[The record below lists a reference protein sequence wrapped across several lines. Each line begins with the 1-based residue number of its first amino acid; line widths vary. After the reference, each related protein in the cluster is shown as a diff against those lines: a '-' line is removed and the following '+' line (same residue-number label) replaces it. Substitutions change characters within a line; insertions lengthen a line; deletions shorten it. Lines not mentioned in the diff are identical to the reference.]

1 MRFPAF
7 VAVCAVATCAA
18 AAANPPTAVHPALWP
33 VAHSVGLVDAATEAR
48 IDAILARLSLEEKV
62 GQVLQADIS
71 AIKPEDLRRYP
82 LGSILAGGN
91 SGPYGNERA
100 SAADWLS
107 MVRAFHAVA
116 LEPRPGHEPIPLIF
130 GVDAVHGH
138 SNLPGVVLYPH
149 NIGLGA
155 AHDTDLLR
163 RIGVATAMDVA
174 ATGIDWTFAPTLAV
188 PQDLRWGRT
197 YEGYSQDPAQVRD
210 YARAMVE
217 GLQGPATL
225 GNKLQAGR
233 VAASAKH
240 FLGDGGTSDGVDQGD
255 TRISEAELIAR
266 HAQGYVTAIDA
277 GVLTVMASYSSWNGT
292 KMHGNKA
299 LLTDVLKGRMGFE
312 GLVVGDYNG
321 HGQIP
326 GCTDAHCAAAFN
338 AGVDLFMVPD
348 QWKALFDN
356 TIADVKAGTITM
368 ARLDDAVRRNLRV
381 KFRLGMFEA
390 ARPYEGRLELL
401 QSPEHRALAR
411 EAVRK
416 SLVLLKNDGV
426 LPLRANMKVLVAGD
440 GADSLSMQGGG
451 WSVTWQSSDTT
462 NADYPGATSVLAG
475 LQQALAA
482 GGGQLI
488 KDDELKG
495 PVRPDVAVVVF
506 GEQAYAEMQ
515 GDIHIPAYSRV
526 DGMRLLQRYKA
537 AGIPT
542 VAVFFSGRPL
552 WVKHEIEASNAFVA
566 AFLPGSEGGGVADV
580 LVGDGAGKPR
590 FDFTGRLSFA
600 WPNGPLVPLGADL
613 VGPKAAVSQRVGWPI
628 GYGLDYGHGAFA
640 PPQASH

>member
-1 MRFPAF
+1 
-7 VAVCAVATCAA
+7 
-18 AAANPPTAVHPALWP
+18 
-33 VAHSVGLVDAATEAR
+33 
-48 IDAILARLSLEEKV
+48 
-62 GQVLQADIS
+62 
-71 AIKPEDLRRYP
+71 
-82 LGSILAGGN
+82 
-91 SGPYGNERA
+91 
-100 SAADWLS
+100 
-107 MVRAFHAVA
+107 
-116 LEPRPGHEPIPLIF
+116 
-130 GVDAVHGH
+130 
-138 SNLPGVVLYPH
+138 
-149 NIGLGA
+149 
-155 AHDTDLLR
+155 
-163 RIGVATAMDVA
+163 
-174 ATGIDWTFAPTLAV
+174 
-188 PQDLRWGRT
+188 
-197 YEGYSQDPAQVRD
+197 
-210 YARAMVE
+210 
-217 GLQGPATL
+217 
-225 GNKLQAGR
+225 
-233 VAASAKH
+233 
-240 FLGDGGTSDGVDQGD
+240 
-255 TRISEAELIAR
+255 
-266 HAQGYVTAIDA
+266 
-277 GVLTVMASYSSWNGT
+277 
-292 KMHGNKA
+292 
-299 LLTDVLKGRMGFE
+299 
-312 GLVVGDYNG
+312 
-321 HGQIP
+321 
-326 GCTDAHCAAAFN
+326 
-338 AGVDLFMVPD
+338 
-348 QWKALFDN
+348 
-356 TIADVKAGTITM
+356 M

-515 GDIHIPAYSRV
+515 GDIHIPAYNRV

-600 WPNGPLVPLGADL
+600 WPNGPLLPLGADL
-613 VGPKAAVSQRVGWPI
+613 VGPKAAVSQRAGWPI